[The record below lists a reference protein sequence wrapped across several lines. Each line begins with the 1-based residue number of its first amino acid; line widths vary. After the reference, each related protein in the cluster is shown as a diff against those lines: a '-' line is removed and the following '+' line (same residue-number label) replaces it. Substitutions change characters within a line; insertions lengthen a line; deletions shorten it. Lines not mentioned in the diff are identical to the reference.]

1 MLQVVQ
7 RAFAAALAVALASPS
22 AAQPARAGT
31 TTTTRDTTDPRAK
44 HAEAMTAD
52 AEAAWTRPP
61 VDEREATSR
70 GTVAAV
76 TGRPLAYTATA
87 GTLTIRDDDSKPTA
101 SVFYTAYTLDG
112 AARRARPVTF
122 FYNGGPGS
130 ATVWLH
136 MGSFAPVRVTTA
148 NPEYIRPAPYGFGPN
163 PYTLLDKT
171 DLVFIDAVGAGWSR
185 PLGDKTG
192 RDFNGVDQDADAF
205 TRAIMR
211 YTSKTGRWT
220 SPKFLFGESYG
231 TLRSGAVAAQLERRG
246 MSLNGVVLLSSILN
260 YGIRQPGFDQLDVT
274 MLPSY
279 AATAWYH
286 NRVPDRP
293 ADLAAFVARARAFA
307 TGPYASA
314 LAKGA
319 SLGPDE
325 MDRVAREMAAL
336 TGLSADYIKR
346 AQLRVDLQRFQTELL
361 RDKRVSVGRL
371 DSRYTLA
378 VSDANAAEPDEDP
391 ASTAIAGAFVASFQ
405 DYAAHTLGYK
415 TDMPYK
421 VSAREP
427 GWDWDW
433 KHRAPG
439 DNYPQPAPDTAVDI
453 ASTMRTNPFLKVLSL
468 NGYYDMA
475 TPFFGT
481 EFDISHMLLGPEL
494 QKNVQFRYYP
504 SGHMVYLNPAELAH
518 MHADLAAWYDETVG
532 AAVQG
537 VPPARAAARRGSRA
551 AATTPSR

>member
-1 MLQVVQ
+1 MSTHTHLA
-7 RAFAAALAVALASPS
+7 RPIALALALGLSTVG
-22 AAQPARAGT
+22 AAQPARPGT

-61 VDEREATSR
+61 VDEREAVSR
-70 GTVAAV
+70 GAV
-76 TGRPLAYTATA
+76 TTASGRGLAYTATA

-112 AARRARPVTF
+112 APRRTRPVTF

-171 DLVFIDAVGAGWSR
+171 DLVFIDAIGAGWSR

-211 YTSKTGRWT
+211 YTSRTGRWT

-279 AATAWYH
+279 GGD
-286 NRVPDRP
+286 RLVP
-293 ADLAAFVARARAFA
+293 
-307 TGPYASA
+307 
-314 LAKGA
+314 
-319 SLGPDE
+319 
-325 MDRVAREMAAL
+325 
-336 TGLSADYIKR
+336 
-346 AQLRVDLQRFQTELL
+346 
-361 RDKRVSVGRL
+361 
-371 DSRYTLA
+371 
-378 VSDANAAEPDEDP
+378 
-391 ASTAIAGAFVASFQ
+391 
-405 DYAAHTLGYK
+405 
-415 TDMPYK
+415 
-421 VSAREP
+421 
-427 GWDWDW
+427 
-433 KHRAPG
+433 
-439 DNYPQPAPDTAVDI
+439 
-453 ASTMRTNPFLKVLSL
+453 
-468 NGYYDMA
+468 
-475 TPFFGT
+475 
-481 EFDISHMLLGPEL
+481 
-494 QKNVQFRYYP
+494 
-504 SGHMVYLNPAELAH
+504 
-518 MHADLAAWYDETVG
+518 
-532 AAVQG
+532 
-537 VPPARAAARRGSRA
+537 
-551 AATTPSR
+551 